1 MSLFSIAKALK
12 VDEALKS
19 NIYLYHLLRNVIGRM
34 NMLLPLEPDFAA
46 FGILPTGAGIFL
58 DIGANDG
65 ISARSFRIF
74 NKTMPILS
82 IEANPS
88 HQPALERTKRALSG
102 FDYRLLGAGETAGE
116 LTLYTPEFRGIVL
129 TAYASM
135 DRDESERRVRE
146 HMPGAA
152 KGLRFHSTVVPIIP
166 LDDLTLDLA
175 FVKIDVEGFEPEVL
189 RGLLGTL
196 KRCKPTLMI
205 EHVAGQEGSVLSI
218 LGPLGYEPY
227 VYNPEARIL
236 SPFRGEPAEN
246 LFHLPSGPS
255 SQ

>member
-19 NIYLYHLLRNVIGRM
+19 NIYLYHLLRSVIGRM

-46 FGILPTGAGIFL
+46 FGILPARAGIFL

-82 IEANPS
+82 IEANPC
-88 HQPALERTKRALSG
+88 HQPALERAKRALSG
-102 FDYRLLGAGETAGE
+102 FDYKLVGAGEAAGQ
-116 LTLYTPEFRGIVL
+116 LMLYTPEFRGIAL

-135 DRDESERRVRE
+135 DRAEAERRVRE

-152 KGLRFHSTVVPIIP
+152 KGLRFRETVVPIIP
-166 LDDLTLDLA
+166 LDDLALDLA
-175 FVKIDVEGFEPEVL
+175 FMKIDVEGFEPEVL
-189 RGLLGTL
+189 RGLMTTL
-196 KRCKPTLMI
+196 KRCKPILMI
-205 EHVAGQEGSVLSI
+205 EHILGQEGRISSVLA
-218 LGPLGYEPY
+218 PLGYEPY
-227 VYNPEARIL
+227 VYDPGARVL
-236 SPFRGEPAEN
+236 NPFRGEPAEN
-246 LFHLPSGPS
+246 LFHLPSG
-255 SQ
+255 